1 MNTFL
6 RLFSNSLLLYSLVRN
21 SLLCRLL
28 LGRILNAS
36 LRTDSCAFY
45 CGIGWSYCINWS
57 YFRITHHFA
66 RSKNITY

>member
-6 RLFSNSLLLYSLVRN
+6 RLFSNSLLRYSLVRN
-21 SLLCRLL
+21 SLLCRIL

-45 CGIGWSYCINWS
+45 C
-57 YFRITHHFA
+57 
-66 RSKNITY
+66 

>member
-6 RLFSNSLLLYSLVRN
+6 RLFSNNLLLYSLVRN

-28 LGRILNAS
+28 LGRILYAS

-45 CGIGWSYCINWS
+45 C
-57 YFRITHHFA
+57 
-66 RSKNITY
+66 